1 MAAGDSITCR
11 RGSRDC
17 EVGTQNTEHIVLV
30 CYVDIMFQVSE
41 DSKICSACRFNKCL
55 QVGMR
60 VELLQVITTRKKSAK
75 RAEHSKKLILE
86 VIPRVHLKSILDV
99 LLRGNLRK
107 EKKRREKFVVGQEAR
122 ELGSSCAAPGG
133 DGEQREWWR
142 RGGGGPGRTQPRE
155 RSKRSQQTEKL
166 LFI

>member
-30 CYVDIMFQVSE
+30 CCVDIMCQVSE

-60 VELLQVITTRKKSAK
+60 VELLQVIMTRKKAAK

-86 VIPRVHLKSILDV
+86 VIARVHLKSTRCSML
-99 LLRGNLRK
+99 
-107 EKKRREKFVVGQEAR
+107 
-122 ELGSSCAAPGG
+122 S
-133 DGEQREWWR
+133 
-142 RGGGGPGRTQPRE
+142 
-155 RSKRSQQTEKL
+155 
-166 LFI
+166 

>member
-1 MAAGDSITCR
+1 
-11 RGSRDC
+11 
-17 EVGTQNTEHIVLV
+17 
-30 CYVDIMFQVSE
+30 
-41 DSKICSACRFNKCL
+41 
-55 QVGMR
+55 MR